1 MEQGVLPWRKPWSG
15 SANSVVIGA
24 VRHSATK
31 WPSNVRAPSVPYGV
45 YNGTILLAQA
55 SECDYRSNFWIT
67 NKVVKEL
74 GASLVDGEDQPVA
87 LLWGADEYIPYS
99 YASTL
104 PGGGRLVYNIDQVKN
119 CERVLGLTILE
130 GEPRAANEKR
140 YKSSQVLLKGL
151 QDRHSLQIAEVNRA
165 AYSPSSDVV
174 LMPPAS
180 QFNVAVSGGDGE
192 AQYWATLW
200 HEVIH
205 WTGHPSRLNRQS
217 LRDWGDKPYA
227 FEELIAELG
236 SAFLCARL
244 GIDGELQHESYL
256 DSWCKALREEDTQ
269 QNAHLLWAAAK
280 YATSANKFV
289 LSAVGADR
297 K

>member
-1 MEQGVLPWRKPWSG
+1 M
-15 SANSVVIGA
+15 
-24 VRHSATK
+24 
-31 WPSNVRAPSVPYGV
+31 RAPSVPYGV

-55 SECDYRSNFWIT
+55 SECDYRSNLWIT

-74 GASLVDGEDQPVA
+74 GASLVDGDDQPVA
-87 LLWGADEYIPYS
+87 IQWGGDLYVAYFDARDMGAE
-99 YASTL
+99 
-104 PGGGRLVYNIDQVKN
+104 RLVYNIDQVTN
-119 CERVLGLTILE
+119 CERALGLTIVE
-130 GEPRAANEKR
+130 GEAQTANKKH
-140 YKSSQVLLKGL
+140 YKSSQELLEGL
-151 QDRHSLQIAEVNRA
+151 KNRDSLQIIEVNHA

-174 LMPPAS
+174 LMPPAN
-180 QFNVAVSGGDGE
+180 QFNVAVSGRDGE

-205 WTGHPSRLNRQS
+205 WTGHPSRLNRPP
-217 LRDWGDKPYA
+217 LGDWGDKPYA

-289 LSAVGADR
+289 LSAVRADR
-297 K
+297 E